1 MRKHIARVRRDVH
14 AFLRH
19 PTASQLL
26 VQWFAGLI
34 LVGTVLLALP
44 VSHGSRTVGILD
56 ALFTATSAVCVTGL
70 VTVDTGSAY
79 STAGQWVILILIQL
93 GGLGILTFLALA
105 ISALGLRMDLQS
117 QTAVEDTLFQRGVAT
132 QFRAKFLRILVVV
145 AAIEAAGAALLFL
158 ALVGSRPLGH
168 SLYSSVFHSISA
180 FCNAGF
186 SIYADS
192 LEGVRRNPVFMV
204 TIMLLIFT
212 GGIGFA
218 VLGEL
223 ASLLR
228 ARLGRGGVAKA
239 PERPRRLSLH
249 AKVALGVSAGLI
261 VAGAVLIGLAGTGAS
276 APADRVSDALF
287 QSVSAR
293 TAGFNSVN
301 IGALP
306 LASLFV
312 LVVLMFIGGSPGS
325 CAGGIKTTT
334 LAVWWARF
342 RATFRGD
349 FRATLYKRYIPEEV
363 GRKVT
368 MLVGLALVWNLLGVL
383 VLSFTESA
391 GMDAIL
397 FEQVSAFGTV
407 GLSTGLTPELS
418 AAGKSWIILTMFV
431 GRVGPITIAMSAVRT
446 PQTNIQYPEGRVMIG

>member
-1 MRKHIARVRRDVH
+1 MRKHIDRVRRDVH

-34 LVGTVLLALP
+34 LVGTALLALP
-44 VSHGSRTVGILD
+44 FSHGDRTVGILD
-56 ALFTATSAVCVTGL
+56 AFFTATSAVCVTGL
-70 VTVDTGSAY
+70 VTVDTGTAY
-79 STAGQWVILILIQL
+79 STAGQWIVLLLIQL

-105 ISALGLRMDLQS
+105 IQALGLRMDLQA
-117 QTAVEDTLFQRGVAT
+117 QTAVEDSIFQRGVAT

-145 AAIEAAGAALLFL
+145 AGIEAAGAALLFL
-158 ALVGSRPLGH
+158 ALAGSRPLGH

-192 LEGVRRNPVFMV
+192 LEGLRRNPLFMI
-204 TIMLLIFT
+204 TIMLLVFT

-223 ASLLR
+223 VSLTR
-228 ARLGRGGVAKA
+228 ARLGRGLPGV
-239 PERPRRLSLH
+239 PVRRRRMTLH
-249 AKVALGVSAGLI
+249 AKVALGMSAGLI
-261 VAGAVLIGLAGTGAS
+261 VVGALLIGLAGTGS
-276 APADRVSDALF
+276 GAPADRISDALF

-349 FRATLYKRYIPEEV
+349 FRATLFQRYIPEEV

-368 MLVGLALVWNLLGVL
+368 MLVGLALCWNILGVL
-383 VLSFTESA
+383 VLTFTESA
-391 GMDAIL
+391 GLEAVL

-418 AAGKSWIILTMFV
+418 GAGKLWVILTMFV

-446 PQTNIQYPEGRVMIG
+446 SSANIQYPEGRVMIG

>member
-1 MRKHIARVRRDVH
+1 LRKHIDHATRSVH
-14 AFLRH
+14 AFFRH

-44 VSHGSRTVGILD
+44 FSHGSRTVGILD

-70 VTVDTGSAY
+70 VTVDTGSAF
-79 STAGQWVILILIQL
+79 SAAGQWIILLLIQL

-105 ISALGLRMDLQS
+105 IQAFGLRMDLQS
-117 QTAVEDTLFQRGVAT
+117 QTAVEDSIFQRGVAT

-192 LEGVRRNPVFMV
+192 LEGVRRNPLFMV

-218 VLGEL
+218 VLGEV
-223 ASLLR
+223 ASLAR
-228 ARLGRGGVAKA
+228 ERLGRSRPGV
-239 PERPRRLSLH
+239 PVRRRRLSLH
-249 AKVALGVSAGLI
+249 AKVALGMSAGLI
-261 VAGAVLIGLAGTGAS
+261 VAGAVLIALAGTGAS
-276 APADRVSDALF
+276 APAERVSDALF

-306 LASLFV
+306 LASLFI

-349 FRATLYKRYIPEEV
+349 VRATLFQRYIPEEV

-368 MLVGLALVWNLLGVL
+368 MLVGLAICWNLLGVL
-383 VLSFTESA
+383 VLTFTESA

-407 GLSTGLTPELS
+407 GLSTGLTTELS
-418 AAGKSWIILTMFV
+418 DAGKLWIILTMFV

>member
-1 MRKHIARVRRDVH
+1 MRKHIERVRRDVH

-44 VSHGSRTVGILD
+44 FSHGSRTVGILD

-70 VTVDTGSAY
+70 ATVDTGTAY
-79 STAGQWVILILIQL
+79 SITGQWVILILIQL

-117 QTAVEDTLFQRGVAT
+117 QTAVEDSIFQRGVAT

-145 AAIEAAGAALLFL
+145 ATIEAAGAALLFL
-158 ALVGSRPLGH
+158 ALAGSRPLGH

-192 LEGVRRNPVFMV
+192 LEGVRRNPLFMV

-223 ASLLR
+223 ASLAR
-228 ARLGRGGVAKA
+228 DRLGRGRPGV
-239 PERPRRLSLH
+239 PSRPRRLSLH

-261 VAGAVLIGLAGTGAS
+261 VAGAMLIALAGTGSA

-368 MLVGLALVWNLLGVL
+368 MLVGLALCWNLLGVL
-383 VLSFTESA
+383 VMTFTESA
-391 GMDAIL
+391 GLEAIL

-418 AAGKSWIILTMFV
+418 AAGKLWIILTMFV
-431 GRVGPITIAMSAVRT
+431 GRVGPITIAMTALRT
-446 PQTNIQYPEGRVMIG
+446 PLTNIQYPEGRVMIG